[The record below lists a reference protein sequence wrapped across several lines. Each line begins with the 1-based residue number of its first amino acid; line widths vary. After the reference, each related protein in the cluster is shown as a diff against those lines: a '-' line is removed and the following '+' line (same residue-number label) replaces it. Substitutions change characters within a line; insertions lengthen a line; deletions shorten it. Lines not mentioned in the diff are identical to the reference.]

1 MNTHQ
6 STGQALGTAA
16 STNAMDPHPNTLYD
30 LLRHRGNSAPEQTAL
45 VSGSC
50 NMSYMDLLRE
60 VEVRA
65 FQLQSLG
72 VQRGDRVGIH
82 LRKSPEEVIA
92 TFAITSLGAVF
103 VNINY
108 QWTSFQLRHVVN
120 DCAISV
126 LVTDSRK
133 TRQLADMLRGDELQT
148 IIATDLAES
157 QDGLEAW
164 TPCTNPPENWRDY
177 NPISSDLAALLY
189 TSGSTGSP
197 KGVMVTHRNVLDGAR
212 VVCEYLGLVSSDR
225 LLSVPPFNFDYGLNQ
240 LTGSVWVGAT
250 LVLQGTTLPVE
261 ILRSVQTHDV
271 TVLPLVAPSWVQVL
285 RVLMD
290 KTMSLP
296 SLRIATNTGGKI
308 PGDLLSHVTKLLPG
322 VSFFLMYGLTEAFR
336 STYLPPALFEEKLGA
351 IGIAVPDNEIFVV
364 DHKKGICGP
373 DETGELIH
381 RGSFVSR
388 GYWGKPGL
396 TDERIKPNQHLRDL
410 IGDEPVVHSGDLV
423 RIDRDGICWFIG
435 RRDEMIKCSG
445 FRMSPTEIEEIACTI
460 DGVAEAVAFGV
471 DDDEMG
477 QVVHLTVYV
486 TPSNG
491 AEKTVLQ
498 VCRQL
503 MPSYMVPRKLRI
515 RDQPMPR
522 TANGKLDRPTII
534 VESREQ
540 S

>member
-1 MNTHQ
+1 MSSHRT
-6 STGQALGTAA
+6 TGQEPGATI
-16 STNAMDPHPNTLYD
+16 STNVMDPHPNTLYD
-30 LLRHRGNSAPEQTAL
+30 LLRRQGNSKPEQTAL

-65 FQLQSLG
+65 YQLQSLG
-72 VQRGDRVGIH
+72 VHRGDRIGIH

-92 TFAITSLGAVF
+92 TFAIASLGAVF

-108 QWTSFQLRHVVN
+108 QWTSFQLRHVIN

-133 TRQLADMLRGDELQT
+133 TRQLNDMLRDDLLQT
-148 IIATDLAES
+148 VIATDLTES
-157 QDGLEAW
+157 RGGIEAW
-164 TPCTNPPENWRDY
+164 TSCIDTPENWRSY

-197 KGVMVTHRNVLDGAR
+197 KGVMVTHCNVLDGAR
-212 VVCEYLGLVSSDR
+212 VVSEYLGLMSSDR

-250 LVLQGTTLPVE
+250 LILQSTTLPVE
-261 ILRSVQTHDV
+261 ILRSVQTYEA

-290 KTMSLP
+290 EAMPLP

-308 PGDLLSHVTKLLPG
+308 PGNLLRHVAGLLPG

-351 IGIAVPDNEIFVV
+351 IGIAVPDNEIFVI

-373 DETGELIH
+373 DETGELVH

-388 GYWGKPGL
+388 GYWGKPEL
-396 TDERIKPNQHLRDL
+396 TDERIKPNKHLRDI

-423 RIDRDGICWFIG
+423 RIDKDGICRFIG
-435 RRDEMIKCSG
+435 RCD
-445 FRMSPTEIEEIACTI
+445 
-460 DGVAEAVAFGV
+460 
-471 DDDEMG
+471 
-477 QVVHLTVYV
+477 
-486 TPSNG
+486 
-491 AEKTVLQ
+491 
-498 VCRQL
+498 
-503 MPSYMVPRKLRI
+503 
-515 RDQPMPR
+515 
-522 TANGKLDRPTII
+522 
-534 VESREQ
+534 
-540 S
+540 